1 MIRKVNSG
9 HTPQERRQSRKF
21 ALQALYQW
29 QMTKMAPSQV
39 EAEFVADN
47 DLSKIDR
54 EYFSEVLRGVPAE
67 VEALDEH
74 IVEVLDRPIAQLTP
88 IELAILRMGAYE
100 FLHRIDVPYKVII
113 NEGVDLSKKFGANEA
128 HKYVNGV
135 LDKLARKL
143 RMNEIK
149 R

>member
-1 MIRKVNSG
+1 MIRKVTSG
-9 HTPQERRQSRKF
+9 PTPQQRRQSRKF

-29 QMTKMAPSQV
+29 QMTKQPASQI
-39 EAEFVADN
+39 EAEFFADN
-47 DLSKIDR
+47 DFSKIDR

-67 VEALDEH
+67 VAALDVH
-74 IVEVLDRPIAQLTP
+74 ISEVLDRPIEQLTP
-88 IELAILRMGAYE
+88 IELAILRMGAFE

-128 HKYVNGV
+128 HRYVNGV

-143 RMNEIK
+143 RMSEVK
-149 R
+149 H